1 MKLWEIYTNSC
12 CDTCYL
18 KIKIIFWNHIK
29 LIISLIA
36 IAIIIITTA
45 VILSVYLPA
54 HKIINIKANYK
65 EIEEIK
71 NVNKNDYL
79 TKTFEDIF
87 NLINNANDGDTIY
100 LNGTYYGNG
109 TSIKINKILNII
121 GDVNTILDANGS
133 SCIFEIYSSNVLIDN
148 IKLINGIGSSGGAI
162 NWIGNYGVLS
172 NSIFDNNVVD
182 TCGGAIYI
190 NGDNINII
198 NSLFINNNVFGSNNE
213 LEGGGAIFSSGE
225 NLIIENCSFINNSAP
240 NGFGGA
246 LKLANGSF
254 IISSNKF
261 VNNEALL
268 GNNLFANNYESFYY
282 NEFYLSYIS
291 DINASA
297 FGDDILKLF
306 VNNNFILNGKNISKD
321 NYSPKNY
328 FSDVQKNY
336 FSDIINLINKA
347 NDGDTIN
354 LNGTYYGN
362 GTSIKINKILN
373 IIGDVNTTLD
383 ANGSSC
389 IFEIYSSNVII
400 DNIKLINGIGSS
412 GGAINWIGDYG
423 VLSNS
428 IFDNNVGNK
437 YGGGIFWSSS
447 NGQIIN
453 CTFKNNFIYSYG
465 GAIYINGDNINI
477 INSLFINNNVFGSN
491 NELEGGGAIFS
502 SGENLIIENCS
513 FINNSAPKGFGGA
526 LKLSFGSW
534 SINSNIFTNNSAYFG
549 NNIDTENF
557 DIFNGNIFYMN
568 SISDISASALD
579 DDIFKLFDNNI
590 FNINGK
596 IITKNDFCPKKSFSD
611 IINLINNANN
621 GDTINLHGCYYGNG
635 NSIYIDKKITIIGD
649 NITILNSNY
658 SSRIFYVTSPNVI
671 IKNIKF
677 VNGSDGSGGA
687 IYWTGDNGILSN
699 CIFEN
704 NNNINYFSGYDGYG
718 GAVFWWAKNGLIIN
732 CIFKNNW
739 ITRYGGAVY
748 TNGEGTKTINCFFK
762 NNSVINT
769 YRQWE
774 GGGAIYGDGQNEI
787 IENCTFFNNS
797 APGSWGGA
805 LKLAAGSWNI
815 NYNKFI
821 NNSAA
826 LGNNIDTGNFDIFNG
841 NIFYINSISDISFS
855 AKDDDILKLF
865 DKNNFILKGK
875 IITNHDYFSSFQ

>member
-18 KIKIIFWNHIK
+18 KIKIIFWNHKIK
-29 LIISLIA
+29 LIPLLIA
-36 IAIIIITTA
+36 IAIIITTA

-54 HKIINIKANYK
+54 DKNINIKANYK

-182 TCGGAIYI
+182 TCGGALYI

-225 NLIIENCSFINNSAP
+225 DLIIENCSFINNSAP
-240 NGFGGA
+240 N
-246 LKLANGSF
+246 
-254 IISSNKF
+254 
-261 VNNEALL
+261 
-268 GNNLFANNYESFYY
+268 
-282 NEFYLSYIS
+282 
-291 DINASA
+291 
-297 FGDDILKLF
+297 
-306 VNNNFILNGKNISKD
+306 
-321 NYSPKNY
+321 
-328 FSDVQKNY
+328 
-336 FSDIINLINKA
+336 
-347 NDGDTIN
+347 
-354 LNGTYYGN
+354 
-362 GTSIKINKILN
+362 
-373 IIGDVNTTLD
+373 
-383 ANGSSC
+383 
-389 IFEIYSSNVII
+389 
-400 DNIKLINGIGSS
+400 
-412 GGAINWIGDYG
+412 
-423 VLSNS
+423 
-428 IFDNNVGNK
+428 
-437 YGGGIFWSSS
+437 
-447 NGQIIN
+447 
-453 CTFKNNFIYSYG
+453 
-465 GAIYINGDNINI
+465 
-477 INSLFINNNVFGSN
+477 
-491 NELEGGGAIFS
+491 
-502 SGENLIIENCS
+502 
-513 FINNSAPKGFGGA
+513 GFGGA

-549 NNIDTENF
+549 NNIDTGNF
-557 DIFNGNIFYMN
+557 DIFNRNIFYLN
-568 SISDISASALD
+568 SISDIISSALD

-611 IINLINNANN
+611 IINLITNANN

-635 NSIYIDKKITIIGD
+635 SSIYIDKKITIIGD
-649 NITILNSNY
+649 NITILNANY

-739 ITRYGGAVY
+739 VTRYGGAVY

-774 GGGAIYGDGQNEI
+774 GGGAIFGNGQNEI

-865 DKNNFILKGK
+865 DKNNFILNGK